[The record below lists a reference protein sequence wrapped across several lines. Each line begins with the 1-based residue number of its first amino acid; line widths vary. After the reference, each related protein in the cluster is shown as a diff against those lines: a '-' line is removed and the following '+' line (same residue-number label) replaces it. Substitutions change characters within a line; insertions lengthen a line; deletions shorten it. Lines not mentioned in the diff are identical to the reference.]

1 MWQARTGTTGF
12 NIILSAII
20 KVSIC
25 GLAPG
30 TLLGERVLALI
41 LRMMAGGLLKMVSN
55 CSILRPCLFSK
66 SLWADFSP

>member
-1 MWQARTGTTGF
+1 MWQERTGTTGF

-55 CSILRPCLFSK
+55 WAGPTLRHHRS
-66 SLWADFSP
+66 